1 MPSFCSF
8 LSFIITENKLN
19 QAVSMFET
27 NSSDTISTR
36 LPRID
41 TANKD
46 KETQIYFHAVWL
58 RLLEKPKARN
68 TLPKERK
75 LHPAPLV
82 PVAINYPRL
91 TFQKIVIEIFSYKQ
105 THNERNRV
113 EWYYENK
120 GKRRGGQNKDIRARA
135 PTPVVQPPATEI
147 PKETRSAGA
156 TFRLT
161 Q

>member
-1 MPSFCSF
+1 MYFLFSFW
-8 LSFIITENKLN
+8 SFISTEKKRN
-19 QAVSMFET
+19 QAVSMFQT

-36 LPRID
+36 LPPID

-46 KETQIYFHAVWL
+46 KETQIYFHAGL
-58 RLLEKPKARN
+58 RLFEKPKARN
-68 TLPKERK
+68 TFPKERK
-75 LHPAPLV
+75 LHPSPLGS
-82 PVAINYPRL
+82 VAINYPHL

-135 PTPVVQPPATEI
+135 PTPEVQPPATEM
-147 PKETRSAGA
+147 PKESRSAGA